1 MLDQE
6 DMVATGAVPVTD
18 TTIPESP
25 AVAVVDRGPDVLAR
39 ATVVNIPA
47 ADIFARLVDPHRHH
61 ELDGSGTVQPEV
73 DGPHRLRPGDA
84 FIVRMKMFGV
94 PYTVKSVVV
103 EVVENEKV
111 SWRHPAGYI
120 WQWELRPL
128 ADGRTE
134 VTELVD
140 FREARGMAILKL
152 VGEPKRNITGVE
164 KSLAGLHRLKDSA
177 GS

>member
-1 MLDQE
+1 MTTSP
-6 DMVATGAVPVTD
+6 APAAS
-18 TTIPESP
+18 TTIPASP
-25 AVAVVDRGPDVLAR
+25 AVATVDRGPDVLAR
-39 ATVVNIPA
+39 ATVVDIPA
-47 ADIFARLVDPHRHH
+47 AELFARLVDPHRHH
-61 ELDGSGTVQPEV
+61 ELDGSGTVGAEV
-73 DGPHRLRPGDA
+73 DGPHRLQPGDA
-84 FIVRMKMFGV
+84 FTVKMRMFGI
-94 PYTVKSVVV
+94 PYKVKSVAV

-152 VGEPKRNITGVE
+152 MGEPKRNITGVE
-164 KSLAGLHRLKDSA
+164 KTLSGLHRLA
-177 GS
+177 I